1 MTKNKWQYPSTEGW
15 AKIPFEV
22 DGIEFVSAVDTNGT
36 MYSRIMQLPR
46 EVFEA
51 MNIGCVREVIG
62 NVKTMTRSELVDE
75 LYRVNEGATQALIL
89 LA

>member
-1 MTKNKWQYPSTEGW
+1 MSQPTNWKSH
-15 AKIPFEV
+15 PFTV
-22 DGIEFVSAVDTNGT
+22 DGVEFVSAVDVNGT

-62 NVKTMTRSELVDE
+62 NVKTMTRDELVDE